1 MGITEFII
9 KWALEL
15 IDAIG
20 YLGVMILMIL
30 ESMVAPIPSEA
41 VMPPAGMLIAEGKFT
56 WFGVIFFATLG
67 SIIGSLISYYMGKW
81 GGRPLVERYGKYLL
95 LDKHDLDLTENFFKK
110 KGELTIFFSRFIP
123 VVRHFI
129 SIPAGMGNMNI
140 AKFLIYTT
148 IGAGLWNTALT
159 VTGFYLQKN
168 WEIILKYREP
178 IDIGVIVILLA
189 LFGYFGFKFYMNRRK
204 KKLA

>member
-15 IDAIG
+15 IDSIG
-20 YLGVMILMIL
+20 YVGVAILMAL
-30 ESMVAPIPSEA
+30 ESMIAPVPSEA
-41 VMPPAGMLIAEGKFT
+41 VMPPAGMLIHDGKFT
-56 WFGVIFFATLG
+56 WFGVIFAASLG
-67 SIIGSLISYYMGKW
+67 SIIGSLVSYYIGKW
-81 GGRPLVERYGKYLL
+81 GGRPIIEKYGKYLL
-95 LDKHDLDLTENFFKK
+95 LDKHDLEITENFFKR

-140 AKFLIYTT
+140 VKFLIYTT
-148 IGAGLWNTALT
+148 IGATIWNSTLAYAGYEL
-159 VTGFYLQKN
+159 GKN

-178 IDIGVIVILLA
+178 IDLGVIAVLVLI
-189 LFGYFGFKFYMNRRK
+189 FGYFGYKFYSNRK
-204 KKLA
+204 KKKA

>member
-15 IDAIG
+15 IEAIG

-41 VMPPAGMLIAEGKFT
+41 VMPPAGMLIAEGRFT
-56 WFGVIFFATLG
+56 FFGVIFFATLG

-140 AKFLIYTT
+140 VKFLIYTT
-148 IGAGLWNTALT
+148 IGAGLWNSALT
-159 VTGFYLQKN
+159 IAGYYLQKN